1 MPGYDQYAR
10 VAPQI
15 PGSVK
20 LGTLQAFWIDS
31 GKSFEYQ
38 QGGKWFRF
46 DVATHKAAE
55 ISAPHLRTHCGAVD
69 SADAA
74 DRSAGGSRLRRTHPT
89 ASARRSI
96 ATATSG

>member
-1 MPGYDQYAR
+1 MQHRSTRVVTTVRRAIMPVLGLVAFASPASIARAQDRLKTMPGYDQYAR

-38 QGGKWFRF
+38 QDGKWFRF
-46 DVATHKAAE
+46 DVATRKAAE
-55 ISAPHLRTHCGAVD
+55 ISGLT
-69 SADAA
+69 
-74 DRSAGGSRLRRTHPT
+74 RR
-89 ASARRSI
+89 
-96 ATATSG
+96 